1 MSILAKLAF
10 FFVIVPL
17 VELALLIKVGQVVG
31 FWPTIGLVVF
41 TGAAGAW
48 LARLEGLRTM
58 FNLRDDLAHG
68 RLPGQA
74 IMDGMAVLLGGALLL
89 TPGIVTDVVG
99 FSLLVPQTRRGIQRW
114 ARAHLEE
121 NIRDGSIRM
130 TMMGGAVRMSSDRH
144 GADEHGEDPPT
155 TVEQLYREAVYRE
168 DPGDDPGA
176 DPLSAEHD

>member
-1 MSILAKLAF
+1 MVLSVDDGLDLGPEPESLTEIDLLHDDPCSTPGATINGGRHLHQANQPGPIGNTTGYPFRMSILAKLAF

-74 IMDGMAVLLGGALLL
+74 IMDGADHIVVGRPIWQAEDPAAAARAVL
-89 TPGIVTDVVG
+89 
-99 FSLLVPQTRRGIQRW
+99 
-114 ARAHLEE
+114 
-121 NIRDGSIRM
+121 
-130 TMMGGAVRMSSDRH
+130 
-144 GADEHGEDPPT
+144 
-155 TVEQLYREAVYRE
+155 
-168 DPGDDPGA
+168 
-176 DPLSAEHD
+176 AELP